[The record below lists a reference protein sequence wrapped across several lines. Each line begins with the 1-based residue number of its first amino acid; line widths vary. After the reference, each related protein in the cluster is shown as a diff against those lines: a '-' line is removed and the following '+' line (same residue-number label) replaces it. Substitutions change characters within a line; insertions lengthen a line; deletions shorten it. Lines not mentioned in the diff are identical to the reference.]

1 MNFEVLQ
8 QKEISPTVI
17 KVIGAGGGGSNAVNR
32 MMAAG
37 LQNVD
42 FVVANTDLQALNY
55 SNAPTKLA
63 IGSKLTGGLGAGGKP
78 EVGEKA
84 AVEDT
89 ELITNAVRGADM
101 VFVTAGMG
109 GGTGTG
115 AVPVIA
121 QIARD
126 QGALTVGV
134 VTKPFDFEG
143 KVKQRLAD
151 EGIEKLRKSVD
162 TLIVI
167 PNQYLL
173 KLVDRR
179 TPIKQAFV
187 MADDVL
193 RQAVQGISDLITHP
207 GIINIDFADVKTT
220 MEGQGDAIMGIGTG
234 EGDNRAC
241 DAATGAINNPLLEDS
256 HIEGANHILINITGN
271 EDMTLMEVEEIV
283 KIVTANAE
291 SRRSYH
297 LRYRDGQYSGRQAQ
311 RDRYRYRVHPGGLSG
326 RHRSFGCKRA
336 LRKTE
341 GRRFGRFH
349 DRQRM
354 AAAQRARAEKRV
366 GSRNTERSDAG
377 DTAGNNTPVGA
388 TILIRRP
395 SCACSSRR
403 RRTESTATEVILC
416 IPDNRRSTVETD
428 GGNLS
433 GDRTSFLG
441 LARAKNPFRRR
452 RRKLGTASLS

>member
-1 MNFEVLQ
+1 MIYEVLD

-17 KVIGAGGGGSNAVNR
+17 KVIGVGGGGSNAVNR

-42 FVVANTDLQALNY
+42 FLVANTDLQALNY
-55 SNAPTKLA
+55 SNATLKLA

-84 AVEDT
+84 AMEDSET
-89 ELITNAVRGADM
+89 ISNAVRGADM

-121 QIARD
+121 QIARE

-134 VTKPFDFEG
+134 VTRPFSFEG

-167 PNQYLL
+167 PNEHLL

-179 TPIKQAFV
+179 TPIKQAFI

-234 EGDNRAC
+234 EGDNRAV
-241 DAATGAINNPLLEDS
+241 DAATDAINNPLLEDS

-271 EDMTLMEVEEIV
+271 EDLTLLEVEEIV
-283 KIVTANAE
+283 KIVTANADPDALIIYGTATDN
-291 SRRSYH
+291 SLGDKISVTVIATGFISSNYH
-297 LRYRDGQYSGRQAQ
+297 TAADRNALSSHSDKEKKDGDFMTGSEWKQ
-311 RDRYRYRVHPGGLSG
+311 LS
-326 RHRSFGCKRA
+326 
-336 LRKTE
+336 
-341 GRRFGRFH
+341 
-349 DRQRM
+349 
-354 AAAQRARAEKRV
+354 
-366 GSRNTERSDAG
+366 ERSQKTSTG
-377 DTAGNNTPVGA
+377 LGT
-388 TILIRRP
+388 R
-395 SCACSSRR
+395 S
-403 RRTESTATEVILC
+403 STAAMQPI
-416 IPDNRRSTVETD
+416 ISPA
-428 GGNLS
+428 S
-433 GDRTSFLG
+433 GDDLDTPTVVRLQQK
-441 LARAKNPFRRR
+441 AQN
-452 RRKLGTASLS
+452 

>member
-1 MNFEVLQ
+1 MNYEVLE
-8 QKEISPTVI
+8 KREISPTVI

-37 LQNVD
+37 LENVD
-42 FVVANTDLQALNY
+42 FIVANTDLQALNY
-55 SNAPTKLA
+55 SNAPVKLA

-89 ELITNAVRGADM
+89 EMIANAIKGADM

-121 QIARD
+121 KIARE

-134 VTKPFDFEG
+134 VTRPFDFEG
-143 KVKQRLAD
+143 KAKQRLAD
-151 EGIEKLRKSVD
+151 EGLEKLRKAVD

-167 PNQYLL
+167 PNQHLL

-179 TPIKQAFV
+179 TPIKQAFI

-234 EGDNRAC
+234 EGDNRAV
-241 DAATGAINNPLLEDS
+241 DAATNAINNPLLEDS
-256 HIEGANHILINITGN
+256 NIEGANHILINITGN

-283 KIVTANAE
+283 KIVTANADPE
-291 SRRSYH
+291 
-297 LRYRDGQYSGRQAQ
+297 
-311 RDRYRYRVHPGGLSG
+311 
-326 RHRSFGCKRA
+326 A
-336 LRKTE
+336 LIIY
-341 GRRFGRFH
+341 
-349 DRQRM
+349 
-354 AAAQRARAEKRV
+354 
-366 GSRNTERSDAG
+366 GSA
-377 DTAGNNTPVGA
+377 
-388 TILIRRP
+388 I
-395 SCACSSRR
+395 
-403 RRTESTATEVILC
+403 
-416 IPDNRRSTVETD
+416 DNAM
-428 GGNLS
+428 
-433 GDRTSFLG
+433 GDRLSVTVIATGFISSSYQTQIDRNAVSARSEHERKSDDSFLTG
-441 LARAKNPFRRR
+441 NEWKQLNE
-452 RRKLGTASLS
+452 RKEKPVTGLGTRNGAVPTQPVFAPSSSDDLDTPTVMRMQQKAPN

>member
-1 MNFEVLQ
+1 MNYEVLE

-42 FVVANTDLQALNY
+42 FIVANTDLQALNY
-55 SNAPTKLA
+55 SNAPIKLA

-89 ELITNAVRGADM
+89 EMISNAIRGADM

-126 QGALTVGV
+126 QGALTVAV
-134 VTKPFDFEG
+134 VTRPFDFEG
-143 KVKQRLAD
+143 KAKQRLAD
-151 EGIEKLRKSVD
+151 DGLDKLRKAVD

-167 PNQYLL
+167 PNQHLL

-234 EGDNRAC
+234 EGDNRAV
-241 DAATGAINNPLLEDS
+241 DAATNAINNPLLEDS
-256 HIEGANHILINITGN
+256 NIEGANHILINITGN
-271 EDMTLMEVEEIV
+271 EEMTLLEVEEIV
-283 KIVTANAE
+283 KIVTANADQDALIIYGTAIDN
-291 SRRSYH
+291 SLGDKISVTVIATGFISTSYQVQIDRSAM
-297 LRYRDGQYSGRQAQ
+297 S
-311 RDRYRYRVHPGGLSG
+311 
-326 RHRSFGCKRA
+326 
-336 LRKTE
+336 
-341 GRRFGRFH
+341 
-349 DRQRM
+349 
-354 AAAQRARAEKRV
+354 ARAEKEKKSEGGDFMT
-366 GSRNTERSDAG
+366 GSEWKQLNERREKPAAGLGTRNGSFSPQ
-377 DTAGNNTPVGA
+377 PV
-388 TILIRRP
+388 IVP
-395 SCACSSRR
+395 
-403 RRTESTATEVILC
+403 V
-416 IPDNRRSTVETD
+416 
-428 GGNLS
+428 S
-433 GDRTSFLG
+433 GDDLETPTVVRMQQ
-441 LARAKNPFRRR
+441 KVQN
-452 RRKLGTASLS
+452 